1 MARPIGMPSSE
12 PHTNPVRMRWRLMAT
27 LATSVPSR
35 NSATARAITE
45 PGGGN
50 SADCTRYTAATCQRR
65 NRRSEEHTSEL
76 QSRLHLVC
84 RLLLEKKK
92 TRAAQGG
99 HRA

>member
-1 MARPIGMPSSE
+1 
-12 PHTNPVRMRWRLMAT
+12 MAT

-65 NRRSEEHTSEL
+65 NRL
-76 QSRLHLVC
+76 A
-84 RLLLEKKK
+84 KPI
-92 TRAAQGG
+92 A
-99 HRA
+99 